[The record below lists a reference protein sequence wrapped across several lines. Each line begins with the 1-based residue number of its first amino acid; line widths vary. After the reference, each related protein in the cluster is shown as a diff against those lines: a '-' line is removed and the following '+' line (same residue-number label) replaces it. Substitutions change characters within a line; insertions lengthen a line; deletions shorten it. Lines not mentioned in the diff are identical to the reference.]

1 MAPNFSAIALGIR
14 WDMVVTTGGSAKT
27 VFLLTSLPKDT
38 LHKLLS
44 VL

>member
-27 VFLLTSLPKDT
+27 AFLLTSLPKDT